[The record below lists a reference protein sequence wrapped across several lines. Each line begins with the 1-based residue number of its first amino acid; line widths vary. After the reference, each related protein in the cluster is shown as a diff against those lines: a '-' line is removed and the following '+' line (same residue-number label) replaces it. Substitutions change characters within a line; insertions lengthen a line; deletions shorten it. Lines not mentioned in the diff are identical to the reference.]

1 MHMFIGLI
9 KITCH
14 RGRTEYEAVHKDGA
28 RLSRRATATFERRPS
43 QRYGPRQSHAQQR
56 KSDPSREAPVTT
68 KPRSSSVAVAEQLV
82 SHLTVGDELNHPKA
96 ATIVTAPPTPVVTTP
111 VAASRITQP
120 SLYTNPFSI
129 DNKITPTTPAQPQPL
144 PTTAL
149 PSQHITMIPISAVK
163 EKSSSP
169 MEEKFCSFSDASSEQ
184 PTSRSSSRIPKYVLT
199 SMEKE
204 QVNESASKVS
214 SPTAVSPTSAKPTNP
229 ADLVTDL
236 ENEQVN
242 ESASKVSSPTAASP
256 SAKPTN
262 PANLVTDLE
271 NVSPTSLPPSNTKLK
286 PNTGIPKPSKLRP
299 PSTRYK
305 PADTN
310 IHQEEPRISRIPKM
324 SDGSSLRATNN
335 GLRSTPR

>member
-1 MHMFIGLI
+1 
-9 KITCH
+9 
-14 RGRTEYEAVHKDGA
+14 
-28 RLSRRATATFERRPS
+28 
-43 QRYGPRQSHAQQR
+43 
-56 KSDPSREAPVTT
+56 PVTT

-129 DNKITPTTPAQPQPL
+129 DNKLAPTTPAQPQPL

-214 SPTAVSPTSAKPTNP
+214 SPTAASPTSAKPTNP
-229 ADLVTDL
+229 AD
-236 ENEQVN
+236 
-242 ESASKVSSPTAASP
+242 
-256 SAKPTN
+256 
-262 PANLVTDLE
+262 LVTDLE

-299 PSTRYK
+299 PSTRK
-305 PADTN
+305 
-310 IHQEEPRISRIPKM
+310 
-324 SDGSSLRATNN
+324 SLGYLEYQRCQMGPVYEQQTT
-335 GLRSTPR
+335 G